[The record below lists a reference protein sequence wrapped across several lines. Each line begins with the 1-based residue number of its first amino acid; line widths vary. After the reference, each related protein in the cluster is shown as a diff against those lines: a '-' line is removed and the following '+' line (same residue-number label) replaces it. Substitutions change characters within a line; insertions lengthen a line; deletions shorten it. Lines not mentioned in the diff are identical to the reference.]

1 MKLRFLGWALMA
13 AVLLVFG
20 TSWAVDALGASRTR
34 LETSVNPRSIPA
46 DGQSSTTLTV
56 RSLTPDGTPRVRDTI
71 EVLNQGA
78 GVFDRFRALTDERG
92 EAVFVFTSARGNK
105 YRPAAPVPVLVIN
118 TSLGSLIEVNK
129 TVTTIIN
136 VTEVKN

>member
-1 MKLRFLGWALMA
+1 MTFRLLGWALMA

-20 TSWAVDALGASRTR
+20 ASWAVDTMGANRVR
-34 LETSVNPRSIPA
+34 LETSLNPTSIPA
-46 DGQSSTTLTV
+46 DGQSTSTLTV
-56 RSLTPDGTPRVRDTI
+56 QSLTPDGKPRVRDTI

-92 EAVFVFTSARGNK
+92 KAVFVFTSARGNK

-129 TVTTIIN
+129 TVTATID

>member
-1 MKLRFLGWALMA
+1 MTAL
-13 AVLLVFG
+13 LLVFG
-20 TSWAVDALGASRTR
+20 ASWAFDTLAASRVR
-34 LETSVNPRSIPA
+34 LETSVNLTSIPA
-46 DGQSSTTLTV
+46 DGQSSATLTV
-56 RSLTPDGTPRVRDTI
+56 RSLTADGRPRVRDTI

-92 EAVFVFTSARGNK
+92 AAVFVFTSARGNK

-118 TSLGSLIEVNK
+118 SSLGSLIEVNK
-129 TVTTIIN
+129 TVTATIN

>member
-13 AVLLVFG
+13 AVVLIFG
-20 TSWAVDALGASRTR
+20 TSWAVDALGASHVR
-34 LETSVNPRSIPA
+34 LETTVNPTSIPA
-46 DGQSSTTLTV
+46 DGESTATLTV
-56 RSLTPDGTPRVRDTI
+56 RSLTPDGKPRVRDTI

-129 TVTTIIN
+129 TATATIN